1 MATHVRRRHHD
12 ISAHEAILR
21 SDRGEIRLLRRN
33 FIFASTELFMKH
45 AAELFKICDEGERDM
60 LAIGTC
66 QGPSIPPL
74 RWTVCCVT
82 HLHRDHQ
89 NHVRSPVRC
98 LRGHRP
104 AERRTPAHPDSD
116 MRFPIPHAVEW
127 LATATTKNP
136 WPGAFFSLARS
147 CLSTIVQ
154 CCAKSDVWGLDV
166 LSPRVARC
174 PPTTYLLCRTDLSSH
189 PPPHTLESSRDWQRI
204 SLYLKQ
210 S

>member
-1 MATHVRRRHHD
+1 
-12 ISAHEAILR
+12 
-21 SDRGEIRLLRRN
+21 
-33 FIFASTELFMKH
+33 MKH
-45 AAELFKICDEGERDM
+45 AAELFKIWDEGERDM

-136 WPGAFFSLARS
+136 WPGAFFSLARVG

-154 CCAKSDVWGLDV
+154 CCARKVMFEPAGRTVPPDHITKTIRLFV
-166 LSPRVARC
+166 PPVA
-174 PPTTYLLCRTDLSSH
+174 PTSCSLLVTPIIIR
-189 PPPHTLESSRDWQRI
+189 QRR
-204 SLYLKQ
+204 SAGVVRRGTERGRRE
-210 S
+210 